1 MTHPVDWLPV
11 AYAGL
16 IAASVL
22 AYVLMDGWDLGVGIL
37 YCLVARAQERDQAL
51 RSIEPF
57 WDANETW
64 LVLGGMTLLL
74 GFPTAYAE
82 LLTRMYIPVS
92 GMLLALVLRGVSYE
106 FRYQGGA
113 LRDFWGRIFA
123 IGSIL
128 AAFCQGCMLGLVVEG
143 VPEQGSL
150 SPSITALRVVFPLVC
165 GIGTVGGYA
174 LLGASWLILKTQ
186 ETLQTTARE
195 VALPALLATAGL
207 LIIVSLCTPLLSAH
221 VAERWFTHEA
231 QPYAGALAA
240 LIAIVLFKLFGSL
253 WQSDDRR
260 PLQWATALVVLSY
273 IGIVASLFP
282 YIVPY
287 RYTLQSIA
295 NDHNTLVF
303 AGIGICVVLPVVLLY
318 LMLGYRVFRGKIQ
331 GDPVPST
338 AGPSVASRKTS
349 GHQFDLHMS

>member
-1 MTHPVDWLPV
+1 MNHPADWLPF

-16 IAASVL
+16 VAASLL
-22 AYVLMDGWDLGVGIL
+22 AYVLMDGWDLGVGIIYSL
-37 YCLVARAQERDQAL
+37 IARAGDRDRAL

-82 LLTRMYIPVS
+82 LLTLMYVPAS

-143 VPEQGSL
+143 VPEQGSM
-150 SPSITALRVVFPLVC
+150 SPGITALRAVFPLIC
-165 GIGTVGGYA
+165 GIGTVGGYV

-186 ETLQTTARE
+186 EALQNTARE
-195 VALPALLATAGL
+195 VALPALLATTGL
-207 LIIVSLCTPLLSAH
+207 LVIVSLCTPLLSAH

-231 QPYAGALAA
+231 WPYAGALVAA
-240 LIAIVLFKLFGSL
+240 IAIVVFKLFRSL
-253 WQSDDRR
+253 WRSDDRR
-260 PLQWATALVVLSY
+260 PLQWTTALVVLSY
-273 IGIVASLFP
+273 IFIVASLFP

-287 RYTLQSIA
+287 RHTLQSIA
-295 NDHNTLVF
+295 NDHTTLVF
-303 AGIGICVVLPVVLLY
+303 AGIGICVVLPVVFLY
-318 LMLGYRVFRGKIQ
+318 LILGYRVFRGKIQ
-331 GDPVPST
+331 GDPMPST

-349 GHQFDLHMS
+349 GHQVDLHMS